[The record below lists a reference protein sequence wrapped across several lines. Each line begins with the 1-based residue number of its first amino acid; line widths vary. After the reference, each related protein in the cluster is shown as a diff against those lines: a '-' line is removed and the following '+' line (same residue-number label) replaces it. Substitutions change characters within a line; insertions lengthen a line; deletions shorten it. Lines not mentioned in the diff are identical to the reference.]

1 FSGGNTD
8 NSDWVFIAYAAEWLE
23 LWRLRILLCTRWCG
37 VVICLMRCA
46 YQRLQNTF
54 SPAVLPRTHA
64 KKPIR
69 QDGLLHFI

>member
-1 FSGGNTD
+1 MPDALRLSG
-8 NSDWVFIAYAAEWLE
+8 LH
-23 LWRLRILLCTRWCG
+23 
-37 VVICLMRCA
+37 
-46 YQRLQNTF
+46 NTF

>member
-1 FSGGNTD
+1 MFEGEIRVVDRNSVLLLVDYGGYVESSNLPPELRDALRLSG
-8 NSDWVFIAYAAEWLE
+8 LH
-23 LWRLRILLCTRWCG
+23 
-37 VVICLMRCA
+37 
-46 YQRLQNTF
+46 NTF

>member
-1 FSGGNTD
+1 MPQNGLCYAGSGYYCFAPDGAD
-8 NSDWVFIAYAAEWLE
+8 LRDAL
-23 LWRLRILLCTRWCG
+23 RLSGLH
-37 VVICLMRCA
+37 
-46 YQRLQNTF
+46 NTF